1 MRKSGIFVVTALLML
16 MSVPNTVKATT
27 ITKTVVKSDD
37 KGTKKTQHTQT
48 QAVMRTSD
56 PVTSSVKPKKQAS
69 KKVNSKY
76 SLTMRSN
83 TPVVNVNGVQLK
95 NWKPTNKKA
104 FFKNKNGYY
113 LKAGVLVNW
122 TDQYQF
128 INGRE
133 YLNLGNGGYVNTEN
147 VFTKNGSGIMTMARN
162 SYVYDVNGKRI
173 KNFHGTGKLLKGMIV
188 NHVDSLKAGKGK
200 YYVDESGSFFTL
212 PYLVINGKDYF
223 EIEDGGYVR
232 SDNVKSIAGYGIY
245 TSKPIQVRVNTT
257 TKLYH
262 PVGKKMVAE
271 KKVVK
276 KGQILTVDK
285 LVHVKAMDN
294 SDPAQFYRIKG
305 TNNYVPFPD
314 IDILNMD
321 MEAKKF

>member
-56 PVTSSVKPKKQAS
+56 PVTSSVKPKKKAS

-95 NWKPTNKKA
+95 NWKPTN
-104 FFKNKNGYY
+104 NGYY

-245 TSKPIQVRVNTT
+245 TSKPIQVSVNTT